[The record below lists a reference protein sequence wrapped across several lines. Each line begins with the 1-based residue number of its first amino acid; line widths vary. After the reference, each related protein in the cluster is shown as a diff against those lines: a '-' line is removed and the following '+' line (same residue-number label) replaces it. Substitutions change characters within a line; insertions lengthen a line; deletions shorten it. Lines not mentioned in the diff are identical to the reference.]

1 MHKSEI
7 QDLGSK
13 RDINRR
19 ETKKRVDDDR
29 RRMLVETARDMIYVD
44 GVRPEADAISNFLA
58 SRSVTPTR
66 VSNSEKFQGPHND
79 SYAECIL

>member
-7 QDLGSK
+7 QDLGTK

-44 GVRPEADAISNFLA
+44 GVRPGADAISNLLA
-58 SRSVTPTR
+58 SRVVTPTR
-66 VSNSEKFQGPHND
+66 VSTGVKLQIPVT
-79 SYAECIL
+79 SY